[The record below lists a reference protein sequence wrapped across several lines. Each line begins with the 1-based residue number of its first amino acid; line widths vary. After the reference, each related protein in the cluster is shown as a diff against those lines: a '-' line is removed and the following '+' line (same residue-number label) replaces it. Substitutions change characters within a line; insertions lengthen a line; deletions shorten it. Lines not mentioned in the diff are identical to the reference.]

1 MPKQPDKTCCN
12 CLKTVR
18 KNQKSLICS
27 QCLQIIHVKC
37 TGKNSQTNNN
47 GIGTWKCNLC
57 NDFSFPF
64 SSCSDVEFDELYK
77 SNQTNSNATLLSAYE
92 LNKIFDGS
100 FGGFNEITCT
110 ESDDLT
116 DVDEICLFDTNDR
129 YVTSSKAHTNLL
141 NDINNS
147 SDNNFTA
154 ISLNTRSLNNYKNLA
169 KLEGLLSSLA
179 FKPSLIA
186 VTETWLKPNQSGPH
200 TNLQDYIFISN
211 PRSKF

>member
-1 MPKQPDKTCCN
+1 M
-12 CLKTVR
+12 
-18 KNQKSLICS
+18 I
-27 QCLQIIHVKC
+27 
-37 TGKNSQTNNN
+37 
-47 GIGTWKCNLC
+47 
-57 NDFSFPF
+57 FFPF
-64 SSCSDVEFDELYK
+64 SSSSDVEFDELYK
-77 SNQTNSNATLLSAYE
+77 SNQTNFNATLLSAYE

-154 ISLNTRSLNNYKNLA
+154 ISLNIRSLNNYKNLA

>member
-1 MPKQPDKTCCN
+1 MAVLVVSIKSKS
-12 CLKTVR
+12 K
-18 KNQKSLICS
+18 KNNLVVSKKKIWWFQ
-27 QCLQIIHVKC
+27 
-37 TGKNSQTNNN
+37 KNS
-47 GIGTWKCNLC
+47 I
-57 NDFSFPF
+57 
-64 SSCSDVEFDELYK
+64 K
-77 SNQTNSNATLLSAYE
+77 S
-92 LNKIFDGS
+92 
-100 FGGFNEITCT
+100 CT

-116 DVDEICLFDTNDR
+116 NVDEICLFDTNDR

-154 ISLNTRSLNNYKNLA
+154 ISLNIRSLNNYKNLA

-211 PRSKF
+211 L